1 MESGGPHER
10 SRPSIRTELG
20 ELGLRA
26 RKSLGQHFLRDTSIA
41 DRIVA
46 LCRPREGERVIEIG
60 PGLGVLSDRLAR
72 QCEDLVLIELDRAL
86 ASRAV
91 ERYAPFPG
99 VRVIESDA
107 LRVDWNEVLGAGAVV
122 VGNLPY
128 NVGTAI
134 LQRLLEHRRPIRR
147 IVAMVQ
153 KEVAER
159 LVAEAGAGAYGALSI
174 LTQFDCEA
182 RLAFPVPPGAFVPPP
197 KVHSAVVILETRP
210 EAPVAVTSDA
220 RFRRLVRM
228 AFQHRR
234 KQLANCL
241 RNVICEPKET
251 LARVGIDPMR
261 RPETLTMEE
270 FALLERESQDA

>member
-1 MESGGPHER
+1 METGRPR
-10 SRPSIRTELG
+10 DRPRPSIRTELG
-20 ELGLRA
+20 ELGVRA
-26 RKSLGQHFLRDTSIA
+26 RKSLGQHFLRDTAIA

-46 LCRPREGERVIEIG
+46 LCRPREGERVVEIG

-86 ASRAV
+86 AARAV
-91 ERYAPFPG
+91 ERYQSFPG
-99 VRVIESDA
+99 IRVVEGDA
-107 LRVDWNEVLGAGAVV
+107 LRVDWSDVLGARAVV

-159 LVAEAGAGAYGALSI
+159 LVADPGTGAYGALSI
-174 LTQFDCEA
+174 LTQFDCQA
-182 RLAFPVPPGAFVPPP
+182 TLAFPVPPGAFVPPP
-197 KVHSAVVILETRP
+197 KVHSAVVILEARA
-210 EAPVAVTSDA
+210 EAPVAVTSDP

-241 RNVICEPKET
+241 RNVISEPKET

-270 FALLERESQDA
+270 FALLERESRDA